1 MRNLL
6 NFMREEDGMGTVEIV
21 LIIVILI
28 ALVAAFK
35 SSIETLVDNILSKI
49 EESAG
54 EIYDK
59 SN

>member
-6 NFMREEDGMGTVEIV
+6 SFMREEDGMGTVEIV